1 MQADLRDP
9 AARRRL
15 YVTLAL
21 KRAHPG
27 SGSGPETLW
36 ARTWRRPV
44 FDLRT
49 IVQLPF
55 VVVGGVATRLYS
67 PERMTDDLDV
77 LILGETAD
85 EFSDALTR
93 GGCRRL
99 GRLAVGGSHWRM
111 PDGVS
116 LDVLESDEA
125 WAREAVAQPQQ
136 GPDGLP
142 VIALPYLVLMKMQA
156 SRGIDIGDLGRM
168 LGAAD
173 DAALGETRR
182 VIGRYLLDGVE
193 DLESLIFLGKLE
205 YEATARSDIPA
216 PE

>member
-9 AARRRL
+9 AVRRRL
-15 YVTLAL
+15 YVTIAR

-49 IVQLPF
+49 IVTLPF
-55 VVVGGVATRLYS
+55 VIVGGVATRLYA

-77 LILGETAD
+77 LVLGENAD
-85 EFSDALTR
+85 EFGDALTR
-93 GGCRRL
+93 GGGKRT
-99 GRLAVGGSHWRM
+99 GGQSVGGTRWNR
-111 PDGVS
+111 PNATA
-116 LDVLESDEA
+116 LDVRETDEP
-125 WAREAVAQPQQ
+125 WAGEAISRPQK

-173 DAALGETRR
+173 DAALAETRN
-182 VIGRYLLDGVE
+182 VIHRYLPDGVE

-205 YEATARSDIPA
+205 YEATTPADTPA

>member
-1 MQADLRDP
+1 MQPDLRDP

-36 ARTWRRPV
+36 ARTWRHPV

-49 IVQLPF
+49 ITTTPF
-55 VVVGGVATRLYS
+55 VVIGGVATRLYA

-77 LILGETAD
+77 LILRETAE
-85 EFSDALTR
+85 EFGRELTR
-93 GGCRRL
+93 GGCRIE

-116 LDVLESDEA
+116 LDALESDEP
-125 WAREAVAQPQQ
+125 WASEAIRRPQK

-142 VIALPYLVLMKMQA
+142 VVALPYLVLMKMRA

-173 DAALGETRR
+173 DAALNETRG
-182 VIGRYLLDGVE
+182 VIRRYLPDGVE
-193 DLESLIFLGKLE
+193 DLESLIFLGRLE
-205 YEATARSDIPA
+205 YETTAPAGIPG
-216 PE
+216 PG